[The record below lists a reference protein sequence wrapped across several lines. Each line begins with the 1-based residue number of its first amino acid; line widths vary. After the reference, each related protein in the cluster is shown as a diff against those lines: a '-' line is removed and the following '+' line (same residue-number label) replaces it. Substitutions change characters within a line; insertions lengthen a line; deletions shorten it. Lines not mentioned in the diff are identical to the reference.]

1 MFQPRKRTTAVNE
14 AEQAGR
20 VSPSSNH
27 WRDTPRQRRLLGS
40 SPPSPGLAP
49 VTVRQH
55 DLTTVRRKKK
65 WKKNKSRWK
74 AADSLSWLNPVNLH
88 HKINKGLRIVWR
100 LHTNCVFQLFFHC
113 TAAPR
118 VVTSECEI
126 SDSSRCV
133 VKLNQQMKRTVVE
146 REM

>member
-40 SPPSPGLAP
+40 SPPSAGLAP
-49 VTVRQH
+49 VTVRQQ
-55 DLTTVRRKKK
+55 DLTTVCRKKNERK
-65 WKKNKSRWK
+65 INPDEEPLIHCP
-74 AADSLSWLNPVNLH
+74 DSTLLNN
-88 HKINKGLRIVWR
+88 INKGLCIVWR

-113 TAAPR
+113 TSAPQ

-133 VKLNQQMKRTVVE
+133 VNLNQPMKRTVVE